1 MAARIWSPSLPHL
14 PLLFRPWPPS
24 YPSEDLSPA
33 QFSAS
38 KFPRVLSLPAF
49 RSSLRCHFSVTPWRE
64 SQLPSHFLSPLS
76 ASVFLPRACRYL
88 KDNKFYSLI
97 SFAYCLI
104 LIRTGMFVS
113 FLHCR
118 PWSTSNKAW
127 IEFKEIALG
136 QDKTNK
142 AREIS
147 DRRQIPAGSRGL
159 VITQIPGALRE
170 ILIQDVRNGVWTS
183 EFLTGIPVIPMQPA
197 ESSCLCLLFC
207 ESQPS
212 LIWEELQAKKA
223 ELCHNYN
230 HLLEEKFVPLIS
242 MWASLVAQTVKNLPA
257 MQETQVQS
265 LGWEYPLERK
275 WQPTPVFLPGEFHGQ
290 RSLVGYIVHG
300 VAKSWIQVS
309 D

>member
-1 MAARIWSPSLPHL
+1 MSDLITYWSTKEFEDWGTLERTKNSEARRSPWLLWSHPLTPPLASALPAMASQL
-14 PLLFRPWPPS
+14 PLWG
-24 YPSEDLSPA
+24 SEPC
-33 QFSAS
+33 QECSAS

-76 ASVFLPRACRYL
+76 ASVFLPRACHYL
-88 KDNKFYSLI
+88 KDNKFYALI

-127 IEFKEIALG
+127 IEFKEITLG

-183 EFLTGIPVIPMQPA
+183 EFLTGIPVILMQPA
-197 ESSCLCLLFC
+197 ESSSVSACSFVKVNQVEYEKSYRLKRLNFVITTILCWRRNLF
-207 ESQPS
+207 P
-212 LIWEELQAKKA
+212 
-223 ELCHNYN
+223 
-230 HLLEEKFVPLIS
+230 
-242 MWASLVAQTVKNLPA
+242 
-257 MQETQVQS
+257 
-265 LGWEYPLERK
+265 
-275 WQPTPVFLPGEFHGQ
+275 
-290 RSLVGYIVHG
+290 
-300 VAKSWIQVS
+300 
-309 D
+309 